1 MRENLQVIAVTAIA
15 AVLLVPATYSVLRT
29 FDVLVLPPEPN
40 PATIV
45 WSAHTAMFWRL
56 NISAFVAGMAAP
68 LLSMAASANMGR
80 TLRVLCSGVL
90 AVTAIVAVQGL
101 FLP

>member
-15 AVLLVPATYSVLRT
+15 AVLLVPATYAILRT
-29 FDVLVLPPEPN
+29 FDVAFLPPEPN

-68 LLSMAASANMGR
+68 LVYLAASANMNR
-80 TLRVLCSGVL
+80 TVRVLCSGVF
-90 AVTAIVAVQGL
+90 AVTAMIAVQGL
-101 FLP
+101 FIP